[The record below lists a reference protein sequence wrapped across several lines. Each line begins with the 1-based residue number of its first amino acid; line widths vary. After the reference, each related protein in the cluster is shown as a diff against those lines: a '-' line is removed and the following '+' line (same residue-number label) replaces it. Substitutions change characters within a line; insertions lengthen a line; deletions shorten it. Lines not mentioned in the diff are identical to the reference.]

1 MHHPNDPGSPPQG
14 EPAHVAGLQ
23 PHAATRR
30 GWRPAFVALGSNL
43 GEPARTL
50 ERCATALDG
59 LLPGVRVAARSRLWQ
74 TAPLGPP
81 GQPWYA
87 NMVVRLECAPEV
99 TARAL
104 FAALMGLEARLGRNR
119 VMERRWGPRI
129 LDVDLLLFG
138 SERSGDPAMTLPHPR
153 MWERAFVLLPLR
165 EVAPELVPD
174 ERLEGL
180 SFSQSGT
187 IIF

>member
-1 MHHPNDPGSPPQG
+1 MHRRNDPGSPRG
-14 EPAHVAGLQ
+14 GAPANAAGLP

-50 ERCATALDG
+50 QRCALALDS
-59 LLPGVRVAARSRLWQ
+59 LLPGVRLAARSSIWQ

-81 GQPWYA
+81 DQPWYA
-87 NMVVRLECAPEV
+87 NMVLRLECAPEV

-104 FAALMGLEARLGRNR
+104 FAALMELEARLGRNR
-119 VMERRWGPRI
+119 VLERRWGPRI

-138 SERSGDPAMTLPHPR
+138 DEHSTDPVMTLPHPR

-165 EVAPELVPD
+165 EVAPEMVPE

-180 SFSQSGT
+180 SFSHSGT